1 MSDAIDVSED
11 LTEQES
17 AGDAGRPTS
26 FLPPPTFP
34 AAMLADGGGD
44 PGDDGG
50 GPGEAPGPA
59 PMFAAP
65 PDEGPARP
73 GLLIRLGHL
82 LCGRPNGAR

>member
-1 MSDAIDVSED
+1 MSDATDATDVSDD
-11 LTEQES
+11 LAEEEG
-17 AGDAGRPTS
+17 AGDGDRPTS

-50 GPGEAPGPA
+50 GPAPA
-59 PMFAAP
+59 PVLTAP
-65 PDEGPARP
+65 PDEKPARP

-82 LCGRPNGAR
+82 LCGRPNGTG